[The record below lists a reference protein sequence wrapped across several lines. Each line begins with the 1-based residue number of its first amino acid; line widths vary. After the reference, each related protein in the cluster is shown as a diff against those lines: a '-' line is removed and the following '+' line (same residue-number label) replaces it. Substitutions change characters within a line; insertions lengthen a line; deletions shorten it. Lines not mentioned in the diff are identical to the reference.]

1 MSAIVHLYYLKC
13 MGGLSNTIFTYFLEF
28 INELVPTDEPALPN
42 NTYEAKKYLRD
53 LGLGYEKIPAC
64 RNNCTLFWKENEKLD
79 TCTVCGK
86 SKWKDEIIE
95 EDGSSRTSKR
105 RPVKVL
111 RWFPLASR
119 LQSEKLK

>member
-1 MSAIVHLYYLKC
+1 

-86 SKWKDEIIE
+86 SKWNDEIIE